1 MRRRAPSSGRLTLT
15 KSSPPLGAGT
25 KCWNQSTSD
34 WTVST
39 IYDLIG
45 KQLQLDPAYQRRNV
59 WQAKAKSQFIES
71 LLLGIPIPQIL
82 LASKAGQKN
91 SFLVLDG
98 KQRLSTIKEFL
109 DGRSSDGRIF
119 KLKGLRILTSLE
131 GMSWRD
137 LQSNDDWA
145 DRLSNEPLRT
155 TVLRGWE
162 NESALYEVVSRRVV

>member
-1 MRRRAPSSGRLTLT
+1 MNQTEISWEDRDQFEDETTTENEEDIQVAAQDFERLLIAP
-15 KSSPPLGAGT
+15 
-25 KCWNQSTSD
+25 SD

-59 WQAKAKSQFIES
+59 WQVKAKSQFIES

-98 KQRLSTIKEFL
+98 KQLENLLMDIMQMVKFL
-109 DGRSSDGRIF
+109 
-119 KLKGLRILTSLE
+119 
-131 GMSWRD
+131 
-137 LQSNDDWA
+137 N
-145 DRLSNEPLRT
+145 
-155 TVLRGWE
+155 
-162 NESALYEVVSRRVV
+162 